1 MDTRGYFFIDGSH
14 LFSRI
19 AAIWRVRSNFKK
31 KKLDI
36 GVLTRVLISK
46 WNFDASPIVRATYY
60 FKKGDKRIKEMLNIP
75 KANKPGE
82 KNRWQIDEC
91 GEAVKSIPDSYL
103 QRLPEKYRDQYRR
116 SEKGLDIKLTCDT
129 LNLVSNGKASNIVFM
144 VNDSDY
150 IPLFKAVQYLG
161 ANVYLTG
168 LDSSQKPQNNLAELS
183 DRYLTLD
190 DELESIFGI
199 TKQQV
204 QQEVQ
209 QVIQPEQ
216 PPQNT

>member
-1 MDTRGYFFIDGSH
+1 MDTRGYIFIDGSH
-14 LFSRI
+14 LFSKIARI
-19 AAIWRVRSNFKK
+19 WSTRSNFNK

-36 GVLTRVLISK
+36 GVLTGVLKIK
-46 WNFDASPIVRATYY
+46 WEFEFQGSSIIRATYY

-75 KANKPGE
+75 KADKPGE

-91 GEAVKSIPDSYL
+91 GEAVKSIPDRYL
-103 QRLPEKYRDQYRR
+103 QKLPEKYQEQYRR
-116 SEKGLDIKLTCDT
+116 SEKGLDIKLTCDA

-150 IPLFKAVQYLG
+150 IPLFKAVQHLG

-168 LDSSQKPQNNLAELS
+168 LESSRKPQKDLAELS
-183 DRYLTLD
+183 DRYLALD

-199 TKQQV
+199 TGQQGL
-204 QQEVQ
+204 QEVQ
-209 QVIQPEQ
+209 QVIQQEESL
-216 PPQNT
+216 

>member
-14 LFSRI
+14 LFSKI
-19 AAIWRVRSNFKK
+19 ASIWRTLPNFNR

-36 GVLTRVLISK
+36 GILTRVLISK
-46 WNFDASPIVRATYY
+46 WDFDAGPVIRATYY

-75 KANKPGE
+75 KSDKPGE

-91 GEAVKSIPDSYL
+91 GEAVKSIPNKYL
-103 QRLPEKYRDQYRR
+103 QKLPEKYQGQYRR
-116 SEKGLDIKLTCDT
+116 SEKGLDIKLTCDA
-129 LNLVSNGKASNIVFM
+129 LNLVSNGKVSNVVFM

-168 LDSSQKPQNNLAELS
+168 LESKRKPQKDLAELS

-190 DELESIFGI
+190 DELEGIFGI
-199 TKQQV
+199 TKQQE
-204 QQEVQ
+204 QQKVQ
-209 QVIQPEQ
+209 QVIQQEQ
-216 PPQNT
+216 SLQNT